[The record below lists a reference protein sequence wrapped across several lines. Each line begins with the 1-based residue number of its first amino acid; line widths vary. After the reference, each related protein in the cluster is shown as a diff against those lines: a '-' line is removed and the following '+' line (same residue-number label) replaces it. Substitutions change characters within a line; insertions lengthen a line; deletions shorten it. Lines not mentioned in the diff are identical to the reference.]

1 MHFAPCIYGLLSP
14 FTVCS
19 RADSSTRPQNRER
32 PPPKKPAVYRHARRV
47 PDSGGRSRLKGPSGK
62 GETDRALDRSLRGE
76 KRAGRA
82 LKPVH
87 IRYVLRYRAET
98 ACAAAAEIAF
108 ALPRSG
114 RFVEELQRASAWC
127 APEAA
132 AEEYEERMREIEPA
146 MMRTGSASEEADEAA
161 R

>member
-1 MHFAPCIYGLLSP
+1 MSC
-14 FTVCS
+14 
-19 RADSSTRPQNRER
+19 
-32 PPPKKPAVYRHARRV
+32 
-47 PDSGGRSRLKGPSGK
+47 PSGK
-62 GETDRALDRSLRGE
+62 GETDRALDRSVRGE

-82 LKPVH
+82 LTPVH

-98 ACAAAAEIAF
+98 AFAAAAEIAF

-132 AEEYEERMREIEPA
+132 AEEYEERMREIAQA
-146 MMRTGSASEEADEAA
+146 MMRTGHASEEADEAA